1 MRSRKRTQRKDKVKE
16 IPIGDSDRLSEAR
29 RDAGEV
35 TVAKVKWLDRPDPE
49 KKFIGR
55 L

>member
-1 MRSRKRTQRKDKVKE
+1 MRSRKRTPRKDRVKE
-16 IPIGDSDRLSEAR
+16 IPIGDSDRLGEAR

-49 KKFIGR
+49 KKFKEK